1 MRKLAPVLLLLSFA
15 PSCRCA
21 SEAPHASPA
30 SSAAPS
36 AVARPEAPPSPFTA
50 PLGSHGPQPQRA
62 PRNWAL
68 PSGPVLAILAGQGV
82 GPIRIGATVATIERH
97 MAAPCD
103 VKTKD
108 VCRYLA
114 RAVEFQLENGVTK
127 TIVVSRAGRPAGI
140 DAAGKDAEYGFFN
153 GAIPPDLQLGMVPTA
168 IQEHLGPP
176 KRVER
181 SQSAGAGAADRVE
194 IHHYDGMRIEYD
206 RIENGNLV
214 VGGIILFK
222 ESAPT
227 PATSAPSPLSK

>member
-1 MRKLAPVLLLLSFA
+1 MRKLAPLLLLLTFA
-15 PSCRCA
+15 PSCRCG
-21 SEAPHASPA
+21 SDAPRANP
-30 SSAAPS
+30 APS
-36 AVARPEAPPSPFTA
+36 AKPSAAALPPAPPSPFTA
-50 PLGSHGPQPQRA
+50 PYGSLGPQPQRP

-97 MAAPCD
+97 MALPCD

-114 RAVEFQLENGVTK
+114 RGVEFQLENGVTK
-127 TIVVSRAGRPAGI
+127 TILVSRAGRPAGK

-153 GAIPPDLQLGMVPTA
+153 GAIPPDLQLGMVPSA
-168 IQEHLGPP
+168 IQEHLGQP

-181 SQSAGAGAADRVE
+181 DPNAGAGAADRVE
-194 IHHYDGMRIEYD
+194 IHHYDGLRIEYD

-214 VGGIILFK
+214 VGGIAVFK
-222 ESAPT
+222 EAPAT
-227 PATSAPSPLSK
+227 APPATSAK

>member
-1 MRKLAPVLLLLSFA
+1 MRRLAPILVLLSFA
-15 PSCRCA
+15 PSCRCG
-21 SEAPHASPA
+21 SDAPHATPA
-30 SSAAPS
+30 SSGAAS
-36 AVARPEAPPSPFTA
+36 AVARPQAPPSPFTA
-50 PLGSHGPQPQRA
+50 PFGSGQGPQPQRP

-82 GPIRIGATVATIERH
+82 GPIRIGATIATIERH

-103 VKTKD
+103 VKSKD

-127 TIVVSRAGRPAGI
+127 TIVVSRAGRPAGK

-153 GAIPPDLQLGMVPTA
+153 RAIPPDLQLGMVPSA
-168 IQEHLGPP
+168 IQEHLGEP

-181 SQSAGAGAADRVE
+181 NPTAAAGAADRVE
-194 IHHYDGMRIEYD
+194 IHEYPGMRIEYD

-214 VGGIILFK
+214 VGGIVLFK
-222 ESAPT
+222 DPAPA
-227 PATSAPSPLSK
+227 PAPSSM